1 MDKTFNTAEEAR
13 DIIIDLRKQLNR
25 LPYNADLRKL
35 CDNIGQMN
43 NKLSQLEVEMR
54 QTRKSHKFDAYKED
68 MVKAIKHLEHLIL
81 MATLMA

>member
-1 MDKTFNTAEEAR
+1 MSKTFNTAEEAR

>member
-1 MDKTFNTAEEAR
+1 MSKEFNTAIEAR

-43 NKLSQLEVEMR
+43 SKLSQLEVEMR
-54 QTRKSHKFDAYKED
+54 QTRKSYKFDAHKEE

-81 MATLMA
+81 MATLMS

>member
-1 MDKTFNTAEEAR
+1 MSKEFNTAIEAR

-43 NKLSQLEVEMR
+43 SKLSQLEVEMR
-54 QTRKSHKFDAYKED
+54 QTHKSHKFNAHKED

>member
-1 MDKTFNTAEEAR
+1 MSKEFNTAIEAR

-25 LPYNADLRKL
+25 LPYNADLFKL
-35 CDNIGQMN
+35 LNNIADMN
-43 NKLSQLEVEMR
+43 SQLSRLEVEMR
-54 QTRKSHKFDAYKED
+54 QTRKSHKFNAYKES

>member
-1 MDKTFNTAEEAR
+1 MSREFNTAEEAR

-81 MATLMA
+81 MATLMS

>member
-1 MDKTFNTAEEAR
+1 MSREFNTAIEAR